1 MPSIGDSGVNIFGTN
16 YVFHKVPYTGTA
28 ATFVVDQ
35 GATVAVCVEPASG
48 PTATIAVSV
57 EGTFTQTITL
67 AAGGANSGGNVI
79 IVTTHGKSVSS
90 SKP

>member
-1 MPSIGDSGVNIFGTN
+1 MPSIGDKVVNAFSVN
-16 YVFHKVPYTGTA
+16 YVFHKVPYNGAST
-28 ATFVVDQ
+28 TFDVDQ

-48 PTATIAVSV
+48 PTATIAASA

-67 AAGGANSGGNVI
+67 AAGGASSGGNVI
-79 IVTTHGKSVSS
+79 IVTTHGKTVAS